1 MATQSELIAF
11 IESNY
16 DCTFDGDSAKLVWS
30 WTNDDRTQL
39 VFVQVTD
46 GYMRC
51 TSPFAR
57 LDDVTPK
64 QALEA
69 NASWQVGMQL
79 QGDYYVI
86 KNVLPIA
93 DMDASEVKAAFSMV
107 AEPADELEK
116 LLIGG
121 DRL

>member
-16 DCTFDGDSAKLVWS
+16 NCTFDGDSAKLVWS
-30 WTNDDRTQL
+30 WANEDRTQL
-39 VFVQVTD
+39 VLVQVTE

-79 QGDYYVI
+79 SGDYYVI
-86 KNVLPIA
+86 QNVLPIA

-116 LLIGG
+116 LLTGG

>member
-1 MATQSELIAF
+1 MATQSELISF
-11 IESNY
+11 IESKYN
-16 DCTFDGDSAKLVWS
+16 CTFDGDSAKLVWS
-30 WTNDDRTQL
+30 WTSDDRTQL
-39 VFVQVTD
+39 VWVQVTD
-46 GYMRC
+46 GFMRC

-79 QGDYYVI
+79 QGDFYVI
-86 KNVLPIA
+86 QNVLPIA
-93 DMDASEVKAAFSMV
+93 DMDASEVQAAFSMV
-107 AEPADELEK
+107 AGPADELEK
-116 LLIGG
+116 LLVGG

>member
-16 DCTFDGDSAKLVWS
+16 DCTFDGDSVKLVWS

-86 KNVLPIA
+86 QNVLPIA

-116 LLIGG
+116 LLTGG

>member
-1 MATQSELIAF
+1 
-11 IESNY
+11 
-16 DCTFDGDSAKLVWS
+16 
-30 WTNDDRTQL
+30 
-39 VFVQVTD
+39 
-46 GYMRC
+46 MRC

-79 QGDYYVI
+79 ECDYYVI

-93 DMDASEVKAAFSMV
+93 DMGASEVKAAFSMV

-116 LLIGG
+116 LLTGG